1 MNHLTIQHL
10 PELPFEIEE
19 AVNQLR
25 VNLGFCGDQIKTV
38 MITSSVPNEGKS
50 FITMQLWRMMAE
62 VGSRVLLIDCDLRKS
77 EMRAKYGISSDEKIT
92 GIAHYLAGK
101 VELPDAIYSTNVP
114 NGFLMPL
121 AASVANPSILLEN
134 PRFAEMVEVCAGQFD
149 YVLIDTP
156 PLESV
161 ADALRIATHADGVVL
176 VVRSGRTSRKLV
188 ADAAEKLQ
196 RTGAPILGVVLSRA
210 EMDRRG
216 SRYYK
221 RYYYNGYYSKGYGHK
236 PGRPQTAVNTN
247 NQIGR

>member
-134 PRFAEMVEVCAGQFD
+134 PRFAEMIEVCAGQFD
-149 YVLIDTP
+149 YVLVNDD
-156 PLESV
+156 LEKAYAE
-161 ADALRIATHADGVVL
+161 ADRVIGGFI
-176 VVRSGRTSRKLV
+176 R
-188 ADAAEKLQ
+188 E
-196 RTGAPILGVVLSRA
+196 
-210 EMDRRG
+210 DRRPE
-216 SRYYK
+216 K
-221 RYYYNGYYSKGYGHK
+221 
-236 PGRPQTAVNTN
+236 QVF
-247 NQIGR
+247 QE

>member
-134 PRFAEMVEVCAGQFD
+134 PRFAEMIGGAGGAQRPD
-149 YVLIDTP
+149 LP
-156 PLESV
+156 Q
-161 ADALRIATHADGVVL
+161 AGGR
-176 VVRSGRTSRKLV
+176 RSGEAA
-188 ADAAEKLQ
+188 ADRGADPGGGPQPGGNGPERQPLLQ
-196 RTGAPILGVVLSRA
+196 TLLLQWVLQQRV
-210 EMDRRG
+210 
-216 SRYYK
+216 
-221 RYYYNGYYSKGYGHK
+221 
-236 PGRPQTAVNTN
+236 RP
-247 NQIGR
+247 

>member
-101 VELPDAIYSTNVP
+101 VELPDADIYQDYVSYDLFE
-114 NGFLMPL
+114 NGNRISGGTVIFSLPKYFRYADPKL
-121 AASVANPSILLEN
+121 VCRVEGDEIVVSAKAYAKS
-134 PRFAEMVEVCAGQFD
+134 VEVQNENEDLLLSDNYFDMNAGETR
-149 YVLIDTP
+149 V
-156 PLESV
+156 
-161 ADALRIATHADGVVL
+161 
-176 VVRSGRTSRKLV
+176 K
-188 ADAAEKLQ
+188 
-196 RTGAPILGVVLSRA
+196 VLS
-210 EMDRRG
+210 G
-216 SRYYK
+216 STEGLRLRSAYDI
-221 RYYYNGYYSKGYGHK
+221 R
-236 PGRPQTAVNTN
+236 
-247 NQIGR
+247 

>member
-101 VELPDAIYSTNVP
+101 VELQDAIYATNVP
-114 NGFLMPL
+114 NGFFLPL
-121 AASVANPSILLEN
+121 AASVVNPAILLEN
-134 PRFAEMVEVCAGQFD
+134 PRFAKMIE
-149 YVLIDTP
+149 T
-156 PLESV
+156 ESV
-161 ADALRIATHADGVVL
+161 ADALRIATHADGVVM
-176 VVRSGRTSRKLV
+176 VVRSGKTSRKLV
-188 ADAAEKLQ
+188 ADAVDKLK
-196 RTGAPILGVVLSRA
+196 RTGVPILGVVLNWVEMSRK
-210 EMDRRG
+210 G
-216 SRYYK
+216 SYYYK
-221 RYYYNGYYSKGYGHK
+221 HYYYNGYYGKGYGHENSK
-236 PGRPQTAVNTN
+236 KRSAVKTKT
-247 NQIGR
+247 